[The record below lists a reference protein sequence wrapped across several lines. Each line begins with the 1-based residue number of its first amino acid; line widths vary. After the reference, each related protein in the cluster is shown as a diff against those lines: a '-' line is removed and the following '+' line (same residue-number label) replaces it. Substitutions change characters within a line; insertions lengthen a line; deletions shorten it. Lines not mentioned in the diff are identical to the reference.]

1 MSPATEQENVTASP
15 APLCRTPAELILVV
29 EDDDAL
35 LRLIEKCLV
44 AHGHRTVGASSGAAA
59 LAWLE
64 HHTPRLMLLDYS
76 LPDMHGEQL
85 LHRIEARGKPV
96 SFVVATGRGSESV
109 AVEMMKHGAYD
120 YVIKGPTFMLLL
132 PAVVDRALQR
142 IRQAERLAET
152 EEELR
157 QTQEEL
163 EQRVAHGTLE
173 LAEVNRL
180 LRIEIEERKR
190 AEDRAQQHLAELA
203 HVARLSTV
211 GEMMAELAHEL
222 NQPLSAICS
231 HAQAC
236 KRLLASGEGN
246 CVEDLSASLDQM
258 NEQGTR
264 AAEII
269 RRVRRFLVKAKPSEA
284 VVNVNAMIRDV
295 AELVSID
302 ARMAGA
308 EIVLELTEPLPA
320 VVGDRIQLE
329 QVLVNLMRNGF
340 EALRESGHIERR
352 LTVRTALD
360 GANTIVVAVRDNGL
374 GIAAEIFD
382 RIFERF
388 FTTKAG
394 GMGMGLSVSQSIV
407 KSHGGSLW
415 AAPVPEGGAGFHFT
429 LPTQNGEQKRGN

>member
-1 MSPATEQENVTASP
+1 MFPAVEQENRAASP
-15 APLCRTPAELILVV
+15 DVLRRNPSELILVV
-29 EDDDAL
+29 EDDEAL
-35 LRLIEKCLV
+35 LRLIEKCL
-44 AHGHRTVGASSGAAA
+44 AASGHRTVGVSSGAAA

-64 HHTPRLMLLDYS
+64 HHTPKLMLLDYS

-85 LHRIEARGKPV
+85 LRRIKARGKHV
-96 SFVVATGRGSESV
+96 SFVVATGHGSESV

-120 YVIKGPTFMLLL
+120 YVVKGAAFMLLL
-132 PAVVDRALQR
+132 PAVVERALER
-142 IRQAERLAET
+142 VRQAERLVET

-157 QTQEEL
+157 QAHEEL
-163 EQRVAHGTLE
+163 ERRVEQRTAE
-173 LAEVNRL
+173 LAEVNRR
-180 LRIEIEERKR
+180 LRIEIDERKR

-203 HVARLSTV
+203 HVARLSTI

-236 KRLLASGEGN
+236 KRLLASGDGDYA
-246 CVEDLSASLDQM
+246 EDLSASLNQV

-269 RRVRRFLVKAKPSEA
+269 RRVRRFVVKAKPSEA
-284 VVNVNAMIRDV
+284 VVDVNAMIRDV
-295 AELVSID
+295 AELMSID

-308 EIVLELTEPLPA
+308 ETVLELTESLPP

-340 EALRESGHIERR
+340 EALRESDREPRR

-360 GANTIVVAVRDNGL
+360 GPHTIVVDVRDNGL
-374 GIAAEIFD
+374 GIASD
-382 RIFERF
+382 VLDHIFERF

-394 GMGMGLSVSQSIV
+394 GMGMGLSISQSII
-407 KSHGGSLW
+407 KNHGGTLW
-415 AAPVPEGGAGFHFT
+415 AAPVPEGGAVFHFT
-429 LPTQNGEQKRGN
+429 LPIQTGEHNRGS

>member
-1 MSPATEQENVTASP
+1 MPTVIEQEDEAVNADAASCQ
-15 APLCRTPAELILVV
+15 AAALILVV
-29 EDDDAL
+29 EDDDSL
-35 LRLIEKCLV
+35 LKLIERCLA
-44 AHGHRTVGASSGAAA
+44 AHGHCTLGVSSGTAA

-64 HHTPRLMLLDYS
+64 HHTPKLMLLDYS

-96 SFVVATGRGSESV
+96 PFVVATGHGSESV

-120 YVIKGPTFMLLL
+120 YVIKGATFMLML

-142 IRQAERLAET
+142 VRQAERLAET

-157 QTQEEL
+157 QAQEEL
-163 EQRVAHGTLE
+163 ECRVEQRTAE
-173 LAEVNRL
+173 LAEANRR
-180 LRIEIEERKR
+180 LRIEIDERKR

-236 KRLLASGEGN
+236 TRLLASGDRDYA
-246 CVEDLSASLDQM
+246 EDLAASLNQV

-269 RRVRRFLVKAKPSEA
+269 RHVRRFVVKAKRSEA
-284 VVNVNAMIRDV
+284 VVDVNAMIRDV
-295 AELVSID
+295 AELMSID

-308 EIVLELTEPLPA
+308 ETVFELAESLPT

-340 EALRESGHIERR
+340 EALREADCTPRR
-352 LTVRTALD
+352 LIVRTALD
-360 GANTIVVAVRDNGL
+360 DANTIVVGVCDNGL
-374 GIAAEIFD
+374 GIASDVFD
-382 RIFERF
+382 RIFQRF
-388 FTTKAG
+388 FTTKTG
-394 GMGMGLSVSQSIV
+394 GMGMGLSVSQSII
-407 KSHGGSLW
+407 KSHGGTLW
-415 AAPVPEGGAGFHFT
+415 AAANPGGGAAFHFT
-429 LPTQNGEQKRGN
+429 LPVQTGEHNRGN